1 MVTRARRALSRTAAI
16 GLISL
21 WIAAATLG
29 VLVVPGLSGELRE
42 MIAYSQILPILIS
55 AFYFGQAGGL
65 LVAFAASLVS
75 GSLVIQNMTAVN
87 TIFVQRIMFQIASYN
102 GVALLTSFLSEQEK
116 AHRRQVARQLERI
129 TALRAIDKAITS
141 GSDLSATLFLVLES
155 LTRLL
160 EAEAAV
166 IYWRDPH
173 TDQLAVRASLGFFGD
188 VSPLTLG
195 YAEQAAR
202 EMRTIHLP
210 DLAERNP
217 DFAQHVQGKGL
228 VAYYAVPLI
237 AQESLKGVLEIY
249 DRASHPDE
257 TWRNDLEALAG
268 QAAIAIVQSRL
279 LQDLKDSNTEMASA
293 YEATLRGWSR
303 ALDLRDRETEGHTQ
317 RVVAVSLRLAERM
330 GVTGEQ
336 LRSFQRGALLHDI
349 GKMGV
354 PDSILLK
361 PGPLDESEWAV
372 MRRHPVYAQRLLAP
386 IRYLEQALVIPL
398 YHHERWDGSGYP
410 FGLRGTDIPIEARI
424 FAVVDVWD
432 ALSSDRPYRRALS
445 PEACLCH
452 IRDHAGTLF
461 DPDVVAAFVALLTET
476 ESRPALTAPGDAQPV

>member
-160 EAEAAV
+160 AAEAAV

-188 VSPLTLG
+188 VSPLTLVTPNRRRVRC
-195 YAEQAAR
+195 ER
-202 EMRTIHLP
+202 STSRIWPSEIRTLRSTSR
-210 DLAERNP
+210 A
-217 DFAQHVQGKGL
+217 
-228 VAYYAVPLI
+228 
-237 AQESLKGVLEIY
+237 
-249 DRASHPDE
+249 RAS
-257 TWRNDLEALAG
+257 
-268 QAAIAIVQSRL
+268 SRI
-279 LQDLKDSNTEMASA
+279 T
-293 YEATLRGWSR
+293 
-303 ALDLRDRETEGHTQ
+303 
-317 RVVAVSLRLAERM
+317 
-330 GVTGEQ
+330 
-336 LRSFQRGALLHDI
+336 
-349 GKMGV
+349 
-354 PDSILLK
+354 PC
-361 PGPLDESEWAV
+361 P
-372 MRRHPVYAQRLLAP
+372 
-386 IRYLEQALVIPL
+386 
-398 YHHERWDGSGYP
+398 
-410 FGLRGTDIPIEARI
+410 
-424 FAVVDVWD
+424 
-432 ALSSDRPYRRALS
+432 
-445 PEACLCH
+445 
-452 IRDHAGTLF
+452 
-461 DPDVVAAFVALLTET
+461 
-476 ESRPALTAPGDAQPV
+476 

>member
-1 MVTRARRALSRTAAI
+1 MVTRARRALSKTAAI

-75 GSLVIQNMTAVN
+75 GSLVIQNMAAVN

-279 LQDLKDSNTEMASA
+279 LQDLQDSNSEMASA

-330 GVTGEQ
+330 GVIGEQ

-386 IRYLEQALVIPL
+386 IRYLERALVIPL

-476 ESRPALTAPGDAQPV
+476 ELRPALTAPGDAQPV